1 MKFYNRETE
10 LATLL
15 EIQRN
20 SLENAQM
27 TVLIGRRRIG
37 KTKLLFKATEEQS
50 TLYFFVARK
59 TENLLCQD
67 FQEEIASVLGVPM
80 LGEADS
86 FRKLFAFLM
95 ELSRQRPFN
104 LIIDEFQ
111 EFYNI
116 NPSIYSD
123 MQNIWDQNKEKS
135 KINLYLSGSIYSL
148 MHQIFENYK
157 EPLFGRATNI
167 ITLQPFKVTVLK
179 QIMEENNPGYSA
191 EDLLALY
198 TFTGGVAKYVEIFVD
213 NHALTYSKMINLMT
227 KENSSFL
234 LEGKNILIEEF
245 GKDYATYFS
254 ILAYISN
261 GINSRGEIEGHL
273 QREIGG
279 YLARLENDFS
289 IITKL
294 RPLFAKPETKN
305 VRYVIGDNFLC
316 FWFRFFYKYIRFIES
331 GSYDKLNEI
340 IRRDYPTYSGRILER
355 YFRAKMKES
364 KQFTDIAGY
373 WDRKGLNEIDI
384 IAVDELSHKAIV
396 AEVKRNPANI
406 SIEKLIAKAATL
418 TQDSKQLR
426 DYEIEY
432 KGLSMEDM

>member
-1 MKFYNRETE
+1 MRFYDRESE
-10 LATLL
+10 LYTLR
-15 EIQRN
+15 EIQQR

-37 KTKLLFKATEEQS
+37 KTKLLLKATEGQT

-86 FRKLFAFLM
+86 FRKIFIFLM
-95 ELSRQRPFN
+95 ELSKQRPFN

-116 NPSIYSD
+116 NPSVYSD
-123 MQNIWDQNKEKS
+123 MQNIWDQHKDQS
-135 KINLYLSGSIYSL
+135 KLNLYLSGSIYSL
-148 MHQIFENYK
+148 MHKIFESYK
-157 EPLFGRATNI
+157 EPLFGRATNRI
-167 ITLQPFKVTVLK
+167 ILRPFKVSVLK
-179 QIMEENNPGYSA
+179 QIMEENHPGYSA

-198 TFTGGVAKYVEIFVD
+198 AFTGGVAKYVELFTD
-213 NHALTYSKMINLMT
+213 SHALTYAKMVNLMT

-234 LEGKNILIEEF
+234 LEGRNILIEEF

-254 ILAYISN
+254 ILSYISN

-289 IITKL
+289 IISKV
-294 RPLFAKPETKN
+294 RPMFAKAETKN
-305 VRYVIGDNFLC
+305 VRYVIEDNFLC

-331 GSYDKLNEI
+331 ENYGSLNEI
-340 IRRDYPTYSGRILER
+340 VRRDYPTYSGRILER
-355 YFRAKMKES
+355 YFRDKMKES
-364 KQFTDIAGY
+364 KQFTNIGGY

-384 IAVDELSHKAIV
+384 IAIDELNHKAVV
-396 AEVKRNPANI
+396 AEVKRNPVNI
-406 SIEKLIAKAATL
+406 SMEKLIAKTAALTL
-418 TQDSKQLR
+418 DSKQLH
-426 DYEIEY
+426 DYKIDY
-432 KGLSMEDM
+432 KGFSMEDL